1 MPTSTMKLVLLIVAL
16 TAYTL
21 DGYFKINTRKGNV
34 ARLQKAQLE
43 LLQELEWEDRDPML
57 RQPEE
62 IRRQYD
68 LLAAGEQMNR
78 DQIER
83 VESDR
88 KRAWIWGLIAWGI
101 IDGWLLQMLSSSEF
115 DPFEFRK
122 G

>member
-1 MPTSTMKLVLLIVAL
+1 MPSSTIKFVLLVVAL
-16 TAYTL
+16 AVYTL
-21 DGYFKINTRKGNV
+21 DGYFKINTRKGNI

-43 LLQELEWEDRDPML
+43 LLQELEWEDRDPMF

-62 IRRQYD
+62 IKRQYD

-78 DQIER
+78 DQIKT

>member
-1 MPTSTMKLVLLIVAL
+1 M
-16 TAYTL
+16 
-21 DGYFKINTRKGNV
+21 F
-34 ARLQKAQLE
+34 
-43 LLQELEWEDRDPML
+43 

-62 IRRQYD
+62 IKRQYD

-78 DQIER
+78 DQIKT